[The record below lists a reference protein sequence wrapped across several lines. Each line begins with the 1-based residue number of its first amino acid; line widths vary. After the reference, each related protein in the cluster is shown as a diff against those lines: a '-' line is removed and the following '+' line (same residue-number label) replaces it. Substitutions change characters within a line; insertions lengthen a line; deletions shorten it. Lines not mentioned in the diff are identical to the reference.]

1 MSMLKKLI
9 RMFKGPTPEPPS
21 EGLTGPQPLR
31 PTPMVGE
38 LTGRRDTSYR

>member
-9 RMFKGPTPEPPS
+9 SLFKKPAPEPPEDEAS
-21 EGLTGPQPLR
+21 RPQPLR

>member
-9 RMFKGPTPEPPS
+9 SMFKRPKPELPS

-38 LTGRRDTSYR
+38 LTGRPDTSYR